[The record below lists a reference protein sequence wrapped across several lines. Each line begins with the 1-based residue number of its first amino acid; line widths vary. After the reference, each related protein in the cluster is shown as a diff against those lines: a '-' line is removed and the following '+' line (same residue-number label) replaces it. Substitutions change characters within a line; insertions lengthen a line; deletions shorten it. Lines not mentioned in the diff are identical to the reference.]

1 MTKGS
6 FDWKTPVI
14 WYLIFIVMFWILF
27 RMLAGEYDFFNQ
39 IESLSMISGYV
50 AFLFIGL
57 TLIIGPMQRWLPQGR
72 FRSFVLRGRRY
83 AGITAGLL
91 AIIHVITVLK
101 IYEEGPGYIL
111 FRGQREGV
119 QGWWTL
125 FVSRG
130 IEGDLFIAPFFTTIA
145 NYMGL
150 FAFIWLMI
158 LLFTSSNRAQ
168 NTLGSSAW
176 NRIHSGNMLI
186 FIVVMFHALLYV
198 TNIKGSP
205 HGYGD
210 FFYFVIIVLLIRW
223 ITFGRAVA
231 KMKFRG

>member
-1 MTKGS
+1 MTKGT
-6 FDWKTPVI
+6 FDWKTPVT
-14 WYLIFIVMFWILF
+14 WYLIFIVTIWILF
-27 RMLAGEYDFFNQ
+27 RGLAGDYEFFEKT
-39 IESLSMISGYV
+39 ESLSMISGYV
-50 AFLFIGL
+50 AFLFVGL
-57 TLIIGPMQRWLPQGR
+57 TLVIGPLQRWLPPGR

-91 AIIHVITVLK
+91 AVIHVATVLK

-111 FRGQREGV
+111 FKEQRGDV

-150 FAFIWLMI
+150 FAFLWLI
-158 LLFTSSNRAQ
+158 FLLVTSSNRAQ
-168 NTLGSSAW
+168 YTLGSSAW
-176 NRIHSGNMLI
+176 NQLHAGNMVI
-186 FIVVMFHALLYV
+186 FILVTFHALLYV

-210 FFYFVIIVLLIRW
+210 FFYVVIIVLLIRW
-223 ITFGRAVA
+223 LTFGRAVA
-231 KMKFRG
+231 KMKIRG